1 MARVL
6 FDGLVEYE
14 DGKRCI
20 LDISTILTGVLL
32 SLQALPLRLPRWPRM
47 LLLSFIGLLNQNTMS
62 AKRLG

>member
-14 DGKRCI
+14 DGERRI
-20 LDISTILTGVLL
+20 SDIPAILTRILL
-32 SLQALPLRLPRWPRM
+32 SLQVLPPRPPRWPRM
-47 LLLSFIGLLNQNTMS
+47 LLLSFIGLLNQSMMS